1 MPIVMLK
8 NSNGDLHLTVL
19 EVNTVFGSGN
29 DRFVKIKNS
38 NKNEP
43 TIEVKLDMTPN
54 SNGWSLAATAC
65 LYIKISC

>member
-8 NSNGDLHLTVL
+8 NPNGDLHLTVL
-19 EVNTVFGSGN
+19 EENIIFGTGP

-43 TIEVKLDMTPN
+43 TIEVKLNMTPN
-54 SNGWSLAATAC
+54 SNGWLLASTASM
-65 LYIKISC
+65 YIKIN